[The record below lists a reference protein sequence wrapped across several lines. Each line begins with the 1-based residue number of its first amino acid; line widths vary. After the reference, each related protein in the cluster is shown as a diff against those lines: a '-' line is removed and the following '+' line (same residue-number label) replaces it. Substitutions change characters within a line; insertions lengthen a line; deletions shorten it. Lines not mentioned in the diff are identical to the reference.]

1 MSNELRSRLAWI
13 AGSLAV
19 VALWIVIWGKVADAR
34 VLPAAVLPTPMK
46 VWQSIARGFGNGSL
60 LEMMWST
67 TNRMLYG
74 WLLASAFGI
83 VLGAAIGMSKTLHAL
98 LGPTLEMLRPIPAAA
113 MLPIGL
119 AFFGLTESMVL
130 FCIAI
135 ASGWPTL
142 MSSVHGFSSI
152 EVRHREVAQALGFS
166 WLQTFWKI
174 SLPSALPDIFS
185 GMRLSLTISLIV
197 ACLGEWIVSKP
208 GLGRFIFFSSENFR
222 APDVFAGIAMI
233 SVIAIATTTCLSLVE
248 DRLLRWNA
256 KR

>member
-1 MSNELRSRLAWI
+1 MSNQVRSRTI
-13 AGSLAV
+13 
-19 VALWIVIWGKVADAR
+19 WIVGSFAVAAFWVLLWSKAVDAR
-34 VLPAAVLPTPMK
+34 LLPAAVLPSPLK
-46 VWQSIARGFGNGSL
+46 VWQSLVRGFSNGSL
-60 LEMMWST
+60 IDMMIST

-74 WLLASAFGI
+74 WLLASAIGI
-83 VLGAAIGMSKTLHAL
+83 LMGAAIGMSRTLRAL

-113 MLPIGL
+113 MLPVGL
-119 AFFGLTESMVL
+119 AFFGLTETMVL

-142 MSSVHGFSSI
+142 MSSVHGFSNI
-152 EVRHREVAQALGFS
+152 EVRHQEVAQALGLS
-166 WLQTFWKI
+166 WLQAFWKI

-208 GLGRFIFFSSENFR
+208 GLGRYIFFSSENFR

-233 SVIAIATTTCLSLVE
+233 SVIAIATTTCLSLFE
-248 DRLLRWNA
+248 ARLLRWNT